1 MDLIN
6 GLRWQTISN
15 KELMKIDNQLL
26 ETIDVEFSV
35 ELGIKLGIK
44 FISKEQTNVPPEL
57 LDEVQ
62 SPDTL
67 IKTLVF
73 FR

>member
-1 MDLIN
+1 
-6 GLRWQTISN
+6 
-15 KELMKIDNQLL
+15 MKIDNQLL